1 MKQLIAIHEVHR
13 DNKSGKSEV
22 FAPGKPFSAD
32 DKLAAELIDLGAARL
47 DESGDTESDDGGDVD
62 LNKLTKPKLL
72 KLAEERQVAVDPAAD
87 KATIIAA
94 LEAAEKAA
102 DELV

>member
-1 MKQLIAIHEVHR
+1 MKQLIAVHEIHR

-22 FAPGKPFSAD
+22 VAPGTSFSAD
-32 DKLAAELIDLGAARL
+32 DKLAAEMIEIGAARL
-47 DESGDTESDDGGDVD
+47 DESGDTETGDGGDVD

-72 KLAEERQVAVDPAAD
+72 KLAEERQVEVDPAAD

-102 DELV
+102 DDLV